1 VRTPLERKKTCR
13 HGCKPIFMFGK
24 VLLVNHDLDVVK
36 NIKIK
41 KKKMVL

>member
-1 VRTPLERKKTCR
+1 LERKKTCR
-13 HGCKPIFMFGK
+13 HGCKTIFMFGK

-36 NIKIK
+36 YIKIK